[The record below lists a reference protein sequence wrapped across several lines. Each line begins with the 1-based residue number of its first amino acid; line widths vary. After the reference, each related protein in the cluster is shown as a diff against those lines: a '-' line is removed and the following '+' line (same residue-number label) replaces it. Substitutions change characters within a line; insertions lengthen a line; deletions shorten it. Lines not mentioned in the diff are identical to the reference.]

1 MVLSFIDVHHTCIG
15 QSNLKTYMK
24 LLCEAFKYIFWCMVM
39 VPWQVLRFKADVV
52 PLLHILRHI
61 ISPVVILVYIFTWC
75 RVSWVYRPIAHMTQ
89 SPASLRA
96 MASIASASDN
106 DQVQCKKAVPANG
119 GNNKLVSAPRQ
130 KKDDQTTKAAEKYKQ
145 LVMCGPKI
153 NKWLRQ
159 GLLEHSLVTLHI
171 PGRAN
176 SGLKLHGGKGEL

>member
-1 MVLSFIDVHHTCIG
+1 
-15 QSNLKTYMK
+15 
-24 LLCEAFKYIFWCMVM
+24 M
-39 VPWQVLRFKADVV
+39 VPWQVLRFKAEVV
-52 PLLHILRHI
+52 PLPHILRHI

-75 RVSWVYRPIAHMTQ
+75 KVSLVYRPIAHMTR

-96 MASIASASDN
+96 MASIVSASDD
-106 DQVQCKKAVPANG
+106 DQVPKKRGYYNNVKQCKKAVPANG
-119 GNNKLVSAPRQ
+119 GNNKLVLAPGQ

>member
-1 MVLSFIDVHHTCIG
+1 
-15 QSNLKTYMK
+15 MK
-24 LLCEAFKYIFWCMVM
+24 LLCEAFKFIFWCMVM
-39 VPWQVLRFKADVV
+39 VPWQVLRFKAEVV

-61 ISPVVILVYIFTWC
+61 ISPLVILVYIFKWC
-75 RVSWVYRPIAHMTQ
+75 KVSWVYRPIAHMTR

-96 MASIASASDN
+96 MASIASASDD
-106 DQVQCKKAVPANG
+106 DQVPKKSASTTTS
-119 GNNKLVSAPRQ
+119 NNARKLFLLTVETTNLFRHPGK